1 MSNSLS
7 IRKTHTALGFSLGYS
22 REPLDEPAIS
32 IRGID
37 PPMVTL
43 DLIVMLAYMV
53 GILAA
58 GVWAKTKITSQD
70 QFLVAGRSVGPFL
83 YAGTLAAIVLGGAS
97 TVGGVKLGYQYG
109 ISALWF
115 VFMFGLGIFVLS
127 TALVPRILNLNLY
140 TVPELLERRYS
151 TAARIAGGVVMVA
164 YDFMV
169 AVTAT
174 IAVGAVME
182 VIVGIPR
189 TQAIVLSSAVMVAYS
204 VFGGMWSLTVTDIVQ
219 FVIKTIGILFI
230 LLPAAIYHAG
240 GLSMMQQRLPAGFFS
255 LTNIGGA
262 KIFSFFLL
270 YFFGIII
277 GQDVWQRVFTARN
290 IKVARN
296 GGIAV
301 GLYCVLYAT
310 AGALI
315 GAAGHVFLPNLADP
329 DSAFAH
335 IVNEVLPSGLRGLVL
350 AASLAAMM
358 STASACLLASSTVLL
373 EDVYLRLRGSGS
385 IGSVTQSRVV
395 TFVFGIFMTLVAA
408 RTTDVIAAV
417 TVAYDLLVGAL
428 FVPVIGAMVWKRG
441 TGAGAIA
448 SIGAGAGAVLFFLW
462 ARGIDS
468 DAPIYTGFG
477 LSLAAYVVVSL
488 ITRKLIVSDA
498 ARATPR

>member
-1 MSNSLS
+1 
-7 IRKTHTALGFSLGYS
+7 
-22 REPLDEPAIS
+22 
-32 IRGID
+32 
-37 PPMVTL
+37 MVTL
-43 DLIVMLAYMV
+43 DLIVMMAYMV

-58 GVWAKTKITSQD
+58 GIWAKSKVTSQD
-70 QFLVAGRSVGPFL
+70 QFLVAGRSVGQFL

-109 ISALWF
+109 ISGMWF
-115 VFMFGLGIFVLS
+115 VFMFGLGILVLS
-127 TALVPRILNLNLY
+127 VVLVPRILNLKLY

-151 TAARIAGGVVMVA
+151 ASARITGGLVMVA

-189 TQAIVLSSAVMVAYS
+189 TKAIVLSSAVMVAYS

-219 FVIKTIGILFI
+219 FVIKTVGILFI
-230 LLPAAIYHAG
+230 LLPAALFRAG
-240 GLSMMQQRLPAGFFS
+240 GLSAMQQHLPAGFFS

-290 IKVARN
+290 IKVARS
-296 GGIAV
+296 GGVAV
-301 GLYCVLYAT
+301 GIYCLVYAM

-315 GAAGHVFLPNLADP
+315 GAAGHVLLPHLADP
-329 DSAFAH
+329 DSAFAN
-335 IVNEVLPSGLRGLVL
+335 IVNVVLPAGLRGLVL

-358 STASACLLASSTVLL
+358 STASACLLAASTVLL
-373 EDVYLRLRGSGS
+373 EDVYLRLRGAGS
-385 IGSVTQSRVV
+385 IGSVRQSRVV
-395 TFVFGIFMTLVAA
+395 TLAFGVLMTIVASV
-408 RTTDVIAAV
+408 TNDVIAAI

-428 FVPVIGAMVWKRG
+428 FVPVIGAMLWRRG
-441 TGAGAIA
+441 TAAGAIA
-448 SIGAGAGAVLFFLW
+448 SIAVSAPIVVIALVTQ
-462 ARGIDS
+462 GIDS
-468 DAPIYTGFG
+468 DAPIYAGFG
-477 LSLAAYVVVSL
+477 MSLVVFIVISL
-488 ITRKLIVSDA
+488 ITRPAPAATEGTSRPKVSVES
-498 ARATPR
+498 

>member
-1 MSNSLS
+1 V
-7 IRKTHTALGFSLGYS
+7 R
-22 REPLDEPAIS
+22 
-32 IRGID
+32 
-37 PPMVTL
+37 TL
-43 DLIVMLAYMV
+43 DLIVMLAYMA

-58 GVWAKTKITSQD
+58 GIWAKSKITSQE
-70 QFLVAGRSVGPFL
+70 QFLVAGRSVGPLL

-109 ISALWF
+109 ISGMWF
-115 VFMFGLGIFVLS
+115 VFMFGLGILVLS
-127 TALVPRILNLNLY
+127 VVLVPRILDLNLY

-151 TAARIAGGVVMVA
+151 ASARVAGGIVMVA

-189 TQAIVLSSAVMVAYS
+189 TQAIIFSSAVMVAYS

-230 LLPAAIYHAG
+230 LLPAAILHAG
-240 GLSMMQQRLPAGFFS
+240 GLGGMQQHLPAGYFS
-255 LTNIGGA
+255 LTNIGGG

-290 IKVARN
+290 VKVARN

-301 GLYCVLYAT
+301 GIYCVVYAL

-315 GAAGHVFLPNLADP
+315 GAAGREFLPHLEDP
-329 DSAFAH
+329 NSAFAN
-335 IVNEVLPSGLRGLVL
+335 IVNVVLPAGLRGLVL

-358 STASACLLASSTVLL
+358 STASACLLAASTVLL
-373 EDVYLRLRGSGS
+373 EDVYLRLLGAANL
-385 IGSVTQSRVV
+385 GSVKQSRWV
-395 TFVFGIFMTLVAA
+395 TFVLGVLMTVVASG
-408 RTTDVIAAV
+408 TNDVIAAI

-428 FVPVIGAMVWKRG
+428 FVPVIGAMLWKQA
-441 TGAGAIA
+441 TGHGAIA
-448 SIGAGAGAVLFFLW
+448 AIAAGAPVVVACLLIF
-462 ARGIDS
+462 GIDS
-468 DAPIYTGFG
+468 DVPIYAGFG
-477 LSLAAYVVVSL
+477 ISLVIYVVISL
-488 ITRKLIVSDA
+488 VTRPEA
-498 ARATPR
+498 ARASAQRTEMSAET

>member
-1 MSNSLS
+1 
-7 IRKTHTALGFSLGYS
+7 
-22 REPLDEPAIS
+22 
-32 IRGID
+32 
-37 PPMVTL
+37 MVTL
-43 DLIVMLAYMV
+43 DLVVMMAYMV

-58 GVWAKTKITSQD
+58 GVWAKTKVTSQD
-70 QFLVAGRSVGPFL
+70 EFLVAGRSVGKWL

-97 TVGGVKLGYQYG
+97 TVGGVKLGYLYG
-109 ISALWF
+109 ISGMWF
-115 VFMFGLGIFVLS
+115 VFMFGLGILVLS
-127 TALVPRILNLNLY
+127 VFLVPRILGLNLY

-151 TAARIAGGVVMVA
+151 ASARVAGGLVMVA

-189 TQAIVLSSAVMVAYS
+189 TKAIVLSSTVMVAYS

-219 FVIKTIGILFI
+219 FVIKTVGIFFI
-230 LLPAAIYHAG
+230 LLPAAILHAG
-240 GLSMMQQRLPAGFFS
+240 GFAAMQRSLPAGFFS
-255 LTNIGGA
+255 LTHIGGA

-277 GQDVWQRVFTARN
+277 GQDVWQRVFTARS

-301 GLYCVLYAT
+301 GVYCLLYAM

-315 GAAGHVFLPNLADP
+315 GTAGHAFLPPLADP
-329 DSAFAH
+329 DSAFAN
-335 IVNEVLPSGLRGLVL
+335 IVNATLPAGLRGLVL

-358 STASACLLASSTVLL
+358 STASACLLASSSVLL
-373 EDVYLRLRGSGS
+373 EDVYLRLWGAGST
-385 IGSVTQSRVV
+385 GSVTQSRVV
-395 TFVFGIFMTLVAA
+395 TFAFGVLMTLVAS

-428 FVPVIGAMVWKRG
+428 FVPVIGAMLWRRG
-441 TGAGAIA
+441 TGLAAIA
-448 SIGAGAGAVLFFLW
+448 SIAVSAFTVVALLV

-468 DAPIYTGFG
+468 DAPIYAGFG
-477 LSLAAYVVVSL
+477 SSLVIFVAVSL
-488 ITRKLIVSDA
+488 WSAVPDA
-498 ARATPR
+498 APAGTQHPPGVKP